1 MRRPFIGYTA
11 SPLRQGSI
19 PMMPLATSP
28 VGAGVGCSSPAV
40 VTTFDSYIEQ
50 LIQLT
55 PSP

>member
-1 MRRPFIGYTA
+1 
-11 SPLRQGSI
+11 
-19 PMMPLATSP
+19 MMPLATSP
-28 VGAGVGCSSPAV
+28 VGAGVGCSSLAV